1 MFLNVSQTIKL
12 IGNHFNHSLI
22 GIDHI
27 HLELEDVESIEI
39 TIGRKY
45 VRFIEYKEISFI
57 KRVRRAFI
65 NS

>member
-1 MFLNVSQTIKL
+1 MTIK
-12 IGNHFNHSLI
+12 NFNNVISN
-22 GIDHI
+22 
-27 HLELEDVESIEI
+27 LELDKSKAVESIEI

-45 VRFIEYKEISFI
+45 VRFIEYKEMSFI